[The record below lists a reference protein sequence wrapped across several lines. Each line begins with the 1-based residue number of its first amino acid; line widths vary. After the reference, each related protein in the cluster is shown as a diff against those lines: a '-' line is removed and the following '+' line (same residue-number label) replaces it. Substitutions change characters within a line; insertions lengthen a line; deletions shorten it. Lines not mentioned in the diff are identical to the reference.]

1 MSSPPTNSR
10 YVHQQCQ
17 SGPRCSLA
25 PRSLIAARA
34 PRPPLSCSSL
44 HHFDRPR
51 QPTTESPLPRDIGC
65 VVSDREVAQH
75 LPDNAHH
82 FDARRVGTVRYGV
95 AFYLRATAE
104 RTRERRI
111 DATDCLADPRQ
122 YPGSDADR
130 SQCCLVGEED
140 ADDGGNDDD
149 VIFRAR
155 PPSR

>member
-1 MSSPPTNSR
+1 MELPSIYARPPPT
-10 YVHQQCQ
+10 
-17 SGPRCSLA
+17 A
-25 PRSLIAARA
+25 P
-34 PRPPLSCSSL
+34 
-44 HHFDRPR
+44 
-51 QPTTESPLPRDIGC
+51 
-65 VVSDREVAQH
+65 
-75 LPDNAHH
+75 
-82 FDARRVGTVRYGV
+82 
-95 AFYLRATAE
+95 TAE

-155 PPSR
+155 PLPDEDATPAAEHGRKHDRNTCPSRARIKRLLRPIAAMFSSGGAGHVTK